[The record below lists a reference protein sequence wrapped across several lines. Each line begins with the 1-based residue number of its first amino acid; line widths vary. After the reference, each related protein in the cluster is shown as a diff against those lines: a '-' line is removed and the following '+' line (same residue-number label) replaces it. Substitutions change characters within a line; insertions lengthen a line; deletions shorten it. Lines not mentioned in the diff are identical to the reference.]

1 MNNLKKKATLS
12 ILLMVSLGH
21 LLNDMFQAVI
31 PAIYPMIKESLGL
44 SFMQIGAIT
53 LTNQITS
60 SLLQP
65 MVGYFSDKH
74 PRPYGL
80 VVGMCFTLTGLMLLS
95 MAKSFPLVLLSVA
108 FVGVGSSVLHPESSK
123 VARLASGGAKGCTN
137 REQSQARMSSA
148 EAQPALA
155 GIGKGMAQ
163 SIFQIGGNV
172 GRAFGP
178 IAVALIVVPHGQG
191 SIRWFALLAVVAI
204 WVLARIGRWY
214 KKQIELTEQREQSQA
229 CWSSAELRRKS
240 TEGQLYGRSKSKFD
254 IERLRV
260 GEQSSGMDESHLPKH
275 QIVVALLV
283 LLVLMFS
290 KDFYTANI
298 QSYLTFYMIDKF
310 GLSVTASQ
318 YVLFAFLVSTAVG
331 LLIGGEVGDR
341 YGRKYVIWVSILG
354 SSPFALLL
362 PYCDLT
368 WTIIL
373 VILVGMVMSSAMS
386 AILVYGTELLP
397 GNVGMISGA
406 FFGLSFGLGGIG
418 SAIFGWLADITS
430 IQYVFQFTAFLPLLG
445 IVTYFLPNIKE
456 KD

>member
-1 MNNLKKKATLS
+1 
-12 ILLMVSLGH
+12 MVSMGH

-31 PAIYPMIKESLGL
+31 PSIYPMIKESLGL

-53 LTNQITS
+53 LTNQLTS

-65 MVGYFSDKH
+65 MVGYYSDKH

-80 VVGMCFTLTGLMLLS
+80 ALGMCFTLTGLLLLS
-95 MAKSFPLVLLSVA
+95 WANSFMAVLLAVA

-123 VARLASGGAKGCTN
+123 VARLASGGAKG
-137 REQSQARMSSA
+137 
-148 EAQPALA
+148 
-155 GIGKGMAQ
+155 MAQ
-163 SIFQIGGNV
+163 SIFQIGGNI
-172 GRAFGP
+172 GRALGP
-178 IAVALIVVPHGQG
+178 VTVALIVVPHGQG
-191 SIRWFALLAVVAI
+191 SISWFGLLAVVAI
-204 WVLARIGRWY
+204 WLLSRIGVWY
-214 KKQIELTEQREQSQA
+214 KKQLEI
-229 CWSSAELRRKS
+229 
-240 TEGQLYGRSKSKFD
+240 YGRTQSKFD
-254 IERLRV
+254 IENK
-260 GEQSSGMDESHLPKH
+260 SSLSRH
-275 QIVVALLV
+275 QLTIALLV

-298 QSYLTFYMIDKF
+298 QNYITFYMIEKF
-310 GLSVTASQ
+310 GLSVSASQ

-362 PYCDLT
+362 PYCGLT

-373 VILVGMVMSSAMS
+373 AILVGMVMSSAMS
-386 AILVYGTELLP
+386 AILVYATELLP

-418 SAIFGWLADITS
+418 SAIFGWLADLTS
-430 IQYVFQFTAFLPLLG
+430 IQYVFQLTAFLPLLG
-445 IVTYFLPNIKE
+445 IVTYFLPNIR
-456 KD
+456 D

>member
-1 MNNLKKKATLS
+1 MNRKNATFS

-21 LLNDMFQAVI
+21 LLNDMFQSVI
-31 PAIYPMIKESLGL
+31 PSIYPMIKESLGL
-44 SFMQIGAIT
+44 SFVQVGAIT

-65 MVGYFSDKH
+65 LVGYYSDKH

-80 VVGMCFTLTGLMLLS
+80 VVGMCFTLTGLLLLS
-95 MAKSFPLVLLSVA
+95 VANSFPAVLLSVA

-123 VARLASGGAKGCTN
+123 VARLASGGAKG
-137 REQSQARMSSA
+137 
-148 EAQPALA
+148 
-155 GIGKGMAQ
+155 MAQ

-178 IAVALIVVPHGQG
+178 VAVALIVVPHGQG
-191 SIRWFALLAVVAI
+191 SIRWFALLAVVAV
-204 WVLARIGRWY
+204 WVLSRIGRWY
-214 KKQIELTEQREQSQA
+214 QKQLAKQAAKVVPRAGRNEVTLQENKNNLTHR
-229 CWSSAELRRKS
+229 
-240 TEGQLYGRSKSKFD
+240 
-254 IERLRV
+254 
-260 GEQSSGMDESHLPKH
+260 
-275 QIVVALLV
+275 QIVIALVV

-310 GLSVTASQ
+310 GLSVGASQ
-318 YVLFAFLVSTAVG
+318 YVLFAFLVSTAIG

-341 YGRKYVIWVSILG
+341 YGRKYVIWGSILG

-362 PYCDLT
+362 PYCNLA
-368 WTIIL
+368 WTIVL
-373 VILVGMVMSSAMS
+373 AVLVGMVMSSAMS

-397 GNVGMISGA
+397 GSVGMISGA

-418 SAIFGWLADITS
+418 SALFGWLADLTN
-430 IQYVFQFTAFLPLLG
+430 IQYIFQLTAFLPLLG
-445 IVTYFLPNIKE
+445 IVAYFLPNIRE
-456 KD
+456 EEL

>member
-1 MNNLKKKATLS
+1 MKDLKNKAALS
-12 ILLMVSLGH
+12 VLLMVSLGH

-80 VVGMCFTLTGLMLLS
+80 VVGMCFTLTGLLLLS
-95 MAKSFPLVLLSVA
+95 MADSFPLVLFSVA

-123 VARLASGGAKGCTN
+123 VARLASGGAKG
-137 REQSQARMSSA
+137 
-148 EAQPALA
+148 
-155 GIGKGMAQ
+155 MAQ

-178 IAVALIVVPHGQG
+178 VAVALIVVPLGQG

-204 WVLARIGRWY
+204 WVLAKIGRWY
-214 KKQIELTEQREQSQA
+214 KKQIEL
-229 CWSSAELRRKS
+229 
-240 TEGQLYGRSKSKFD
+240 YGRSKSKFD
-254 IERLRV
+254 
-260 GEQSSGMDESHLPKH
+260 MTNESHLSRR
-275 QIVVALLV
+275 QIVIALLV

-298 QSYLTFYMIDKF
+298 QSYLTFYMMDKF

-318 YVLFAFLVSTAVG
+318 YVLFAFLISTAIG

-362 PYCDLT
+362 PYCNLT

-430 IQYVFQFTAFLPLLG
+430 IQYVFQVTAFLPLLG
-445 IVTYFLPNIKE
+445 IATYLLPNIKE
-456 KD
+456 

>member
-1 MNNLKKKATLS
+1 MNRKNAAFS
-12 ILLMVSLGH
+12 VLLMISAGH

-31 PAIYPMIKESLGL
+31 PSIYPMIKESLGL

-65 MVGYFSDKH
+65 LVGYYSDKH

-80 VVGMCFTLTGLMLLS
+80 VVGMCFTLTGLLLLS
-95 MAKSFPLVLLSVA
+95 VANSFPAVLLSVA

-123 VARLASGGAKGCTN
+123 VARLASGGAKG
-137 REQSQARMSSA
+137 
-148 EAQPALA
+148 
-155 GIGKGMAQ
+155 MAQ
-163 SIFQIGGNV
+163 SIFQIGGNI

-178 IAVALIVVPHGQG
+178 VAVALIVVPHGQG
-191 SIRWFALLAVVAI
+191 SIRWFALLAVVAV
-204 WVLARIGRWY
+204 WVLSRIGRWY
-214 KKQIELTEQREQSQA
+214 KKQLVEQAAKMIPSGDKRGVTAYENKNNLT
-229 CWSSAELRRKS
+229 RR
-240 TEGQLYGRSKSKFD
+240 
-254 IERLRV
+254 
-260 GEQSSGMDESHLPKH
+260 

-310 GLSVTASQ
+310 GLSVGASQ
-318 YVLFAFLVSTAVG
+318 YVLFAFLVSTAIG

-341 YGRKYVIWVSILG
+341 YGRKYVIWGSILG

-362 PYCDLT
+362 PYCNLV
-368 WTIIL
+368 WTIVL
-373 VILVGMVMSSAMS
+373 AVLVGMVMSSAMS

-397 GNVGMISGA
+397 GSVGMISGA

-418 SAIFGWLADITS
+418 SALFGWIADLTS
-430 IQYVFQFTAFLPLLG
+430 IQYVFQLTAFLPLLG
-445 IVTYFLPNIKE
+445 IVAYFLPNVKE
-456 KD
+456 

>member
-1 MNNLKKKATLS
+1 MRDLKHKAALS
-12 ILLMVSLGH
+12 ILLMVSMGH

-53 LTNQITS
+53 LTNHITS

-65 MVGYFSDKH
+65 LVGYFSDKH

-80 VVGMCFTLTGLMLLS
+80 VVGMCFTLTGLLLLS
-95 MAKSFPLVLLSVA
+95 FAENFPLVLLSVA

-123 VARLASGGAKGCTN
+123 VARLASGGAKG
-137 REQSQARMSSA
+137 
-148 EAQPALA
+148 
-155 GIGKGMAQ
+155 MAQ

-178 IAVALIVVPHGQG
+178 IAVALIVIPHGQG
-191 SIRWFALLAVVAI
+191 SIRWFALFAVVAI
-204 WVLARIGRWY
+204 WVLAKIGGWY
-214 KKQIELTEQREQSQA
+214 KKHLE
-229 CWSSAELRRKS
+229 
-240 TEGQLYGRSKSKFD
+240 LYGRSRSKFD
-254 IERLRV
+254 VEN
-260 GEQSSGMDESHLPKH
+260 ESHWSKQ

-283 LLVLMFS
+283 LLVLVFS
-290 KDFYTANI
+290 KNFYTANI

-318 YVLFAFLVSTAVG
+318 YVLFAFLVSTAIG
-331 LLIGGEVGDR
+331 LLIGGELGDM

-373 VILVGMVMSSAMS
+373 IILVGMVMSSAMP

-406 FFGLSFGLGGIG
+406 FYGLSFGLGGIG

-430 IQYVFQFTAFLPLLG
+430 IQYVFQLTAFLPLLG
-445 IVTYFLPNIKE
+445 IVTYLLPNIKE
-456 KD
+456 KQ

>member
-1 MNNLKKKATLS
+1 MKIINLRNKAALS
-12 ILLMVSLGH
+12 VLLMVSLGH

-65 MVGYFSDKH
+65 MVGFFSDKH

-80 VVGMCFTLTGLMLLS
+80 VVGMCFTLTGLLLLS
-95 MAKSFPLVLLSVA
+95 MGDSFPLVLLSVA

-123 VARLASGGAKGCTN
+123 VARLASGGAKG
-137 REQSQARMSSA
+137 
-148 EAQPALA
+148 
-155 GIGKGMAQ
+155 MAQ

-172 GRAFGP
+172 GRAIGP
-178 IAVALIVVPHGQG
+178 VAVALIVIPHGQG
-191 SIRWFALLAVVAI
+191 SIRWFALLAVIAI

-214 KKQIELTEQREQSQA
+214 KKQIEL
-229 CWSSAELRRKS
+229 
-240 TEGQLYGRSKSKFD
+240 YGRSKSKFFAEQSGRAERD
-254 IERLRV
+254 IENV
-260 GEQSSGMDESHLPKH
+260 SHLSRH
-275 QIVVALLV
+275 QIIVALLV

-318 YVLFAFLVSTAVG
+318 YVLFAFLVSTAIG

-362 PYCDLT
+362 PYCNLT

-418 SAIFGWLADITS
+418 SAIFGWLADLSS
-430 IQYVFQFTAFLPLLG
+430 IQYVFQLTAFLPLLG

-456 KD
+456 K

>member
-1 MNNLKKKATLS
+1 MKMSNLRNKAALS
-12 ILLMVSLGH
+12 VLLMVSLGH

-80 VVGMCFTLTGLMLLS
+80 VVGMCFTLTGLLLLS
-95 MAKSFPLVLLSVA
+95 MADSFPLVLLSVA

-123 VARLASGGAKGCTN
+123 VARLASGGAKGCAS
-137 REQSQARMSSA
+137 REQSQACLDSA

-155 GIGKGMAQ
+155 SIGKGMAQ

-172 GRAFGP
+172 GRAIGP
-178 IAVALIVVPHGQG
+178 VAVALIVIPHGQG

-214 KKQIELTEQREQSQA
+214 KKQID
-229 CWSSAELRRKS
+229 
-240 TEGQLYGRSKSKFD
+240 LYGRSKSKFD
-254 IERLRV
+254 IENV
-260 GEQSSGMDESHLPKH
+260 SHLSRH
-275 QIVVALLV
+275 QIIVALLV

-362 PYCDLT
+362 PYCNLT

-397 GNVGMISGA
+397 GNVGMISGS

-418 SAIFGWLADITS
+418 SAIFGWLADLSS
-430 IQYVFQFTAFLPLLG
+430 IQYVFQLTAFLPLLG

-456 KD
+456 K

>member
-1 MNNLKKKATLS
+1 MRDLKKRATLS

-80 VVGMCFTLTGLMLLS
+80 VVGMCFTLSGLLLLS
-95 MAKSFPLVLLSVA
+95 FAKSFPLVLLSVA

-123 VARLASGGAKGCTN
+123 VARLASGGA
-137 REQSQARMSSA
+137 
-148 EAQPALA
+148 
-155 GIGKGMAQ
+155 KGMAQ

-191 SIRWFALLAVVAI
+191 SIRWFALLAVLAI
-204 WVLARIGRWY
+204 WVLAKICGWY
-214 KKQIELTEQREQSQA
+214 KKQIEL
-229 CWSSAELRRKS
+229 
-240 TEGQLYGRSKSKFD
+240 YGKSKSKFD
-254 IERLRV
+254 IENK
-260 GEQSSGMDESHLPKH
+260 SHLSRH
-275 QIVVALLV
+275 QIIVALMV

-310 GLSVTASQ
+310 GLSITASQ
-318 YVLFAFLVSTAVG
+318 YVLFAFLVSTAIG

-362 PYCDLT
+362 PYCNLS
-368 WTIIL
+368 WTIVLAIF
-373 VILVGMVMSSAMS
+373 VGMVMSSAMS
-386 AILVYGTELLP
+386 AILVYATELLP

-430 IQYVFQFTAFLPLLG
+430 IQYVFQLTAFLPLLG

-456 KD
+456 KN

>member
-1 MNNLKKKATLS
+1 MRYLKKKAALS

-44 SFMQIGAIT
+44 SFVQIGAIT

-80 VVGMCFTLTGLMLLS
+80 VVGMCFTLTGLLLLS
-95 MAKSFPLVLLSVA
+95 MAESFPLVLLSVA

-123 VARLASGGAKGCTN
+123 VARLASGGAKG
-137 REQSQARMSSA
+137 
-148 EAQPALA
+148 
-155 GIGKGMAQ
+155 MAQ

-178 IAVALIVVPHGQG
+178 IVVALIVVPHGQG

-204 WVLARIGRWY
+204 WVLARICSWY
-214 KKQIELTEQREQSQA
+214 RKQIEF
-229 CWSSAELRRKS
+229 
-240 TEGQLYGRSKSKFD
+240 YGRSKSKFD
-254 IERLRV
+254 IEN
-260 GEQSSGMDESHLPKH
+260 ESHLSRH

-318 YVLFAFLVSTAVG
+318 YVLFAFLVSTAIG
-331 LLIGGEVGDR
+331 LLIGGELGDR

-430 IQYVFQFTAFLPLLG
+430 IQYVFQLTAFLPLLG
-445 IVTYFLPNIKE
+445 IVTYLLPNIKE
-456 KD
+456 KN

>member
-1 MNNLKKKATLS
+1 
-12 ILLMVSLGH
+12 MV
-21 LLNDMFQAVI
+21 
-31 PAIYPMIKESLGL
+31 KESLGL

-80 VVGMCFTLTGLMLLS
+80 VVGMCFTLTGLLLLS
-95 MAKSFPLVLLSVA
+95 MADSFPLVLLSVA

-123 VARLASGGAKGCTN
+123 VARLASGGAKGCAS
-137 REQSQARMSSA
+137 REQSQACLDSA

-155 GIGKGMAQ
+155 SIGKGMAQ

-172 GRAFGP
+172 GRAIGP
-178 IAVALIVVPHGQG
+178 VAVALIVIPHGQG

-214 KKQIELTEQREQSQA
+214 KKQIEL
-229 CWSSAELRRKS
+229 
-240 TEGQLYGRSKSKFD
+240 YGRSKSKFFAEQSGRAERD
-254 IERLRV
+254 IENV
-260 GEQSSGMDESHLPKH
+260 SHLSRH
-275 QIVVALLV
+275 QIIVALLV

-318 YVLFAFLVSTAVG
+318 YVLFAFLVSTAIG

-362 PYCDLT
+362 PYCNLT

-418 SAIFGWLADITS
+418 SAIFGWLADLSS
-430 IQYVFQFTAFLPLLG
+430 IQYVFQLTAFLPLLG

-456 KD
+456 K

>member
-1 MNNLKKKATLS
+1 MSNLRNKAALS
-12 ILLMVSLGH
+12 VLLMVSLGH

-80 VVGMCFTLTGLMLLS
+80 VVGMCFTLTGLLLLS
-95 MAKSFPLVLLSVA
+95 MADSFPLVLLSVA

-123 VARLASGGAKGCTN
+123 VARLASGGAKGCASQ
-137 REQSQARMSSA
+137 EQSQVCLDSA
-148 EAQPALA
+148 QAQPALA
-155 GIGKGMAQ
+155 SIGKGMAQ

-172 GRAFGP
+172 GRAIGP
-178 IAVALIVVPHGQG
+178 VAVALIVIPHGQG

-214 KKQIELTEQREQSQA
+214 KKQIMI
-229 CWSSAELRRKS
+229 
-240 TEGQLYGRSKSKFD
+240 YGRSKSKFD
-254 IERLRV
+254 IENV
-260 GEQSSGMDESHLPKH
+260 SHLSRH
-275 QIVVALLV
+275 QIIVALLV

-362 PYCDLT
+362 PYCNLT
-368 WTIIL
+368 WTIVL

-418 SAIFGWLADITS
+418 SAIFGWLADLSS
-430 IQYVFQFTAFLPLLG
+430 IQYVFLLTAFLPLMG

-456 KD
+456 K

>member
-1 MNNLKKKATLS
+1 MNNLRNKAALS
-12 ILLMVSLGH
+12 VLLMVSLGH

-65 MVGYFSDKH
+65 MVGYFSDKY

-80 VVGMCFTLTGLMLLS
+80 VVGMCFTMTGLLLMS
-95 MAKSFPLVLLSVA
+95 VAESFPLVLFSVA

-123 VARLASGGAKGCTN
+123 VARLASGGAKG
-137 REQSQARMSSA
+137 
-148 EAQPALA
+148 
-155 GIGKGMAQ
+155 MAQ

-172 GRAFGP
+172 GRAIGP
-178 IAVALIVVPHGQG
+178 VAVALIVIPHGQG

-204 WVLARIGRWY
+204 WLLAKIGSWY
-214 KKQIELTEQREQSQA
+214 KKQITLYG
-229 CWSSAELRRKS
+229 RRKS
-240 TEGQLYGRSKSKFD
+240 KYD
-254 IERLRV
+254 IENVSRLSK
-260 GEQSSGMDESHLPKH
+260 Q
-275 QIVVALLV
+275 QIIAALLV

-290 KDFYTANI
+290 KDFYTANL

-310 GLSVTASQ
+310 GLSITASQ
-318 YVLFAFLVSTAVG
+318 YVLFAYLVSTAIG

-362 PYCDLT
+362 PYCNLT

-386 AILVYGTELLP
+386 AILVYATELLP

-406 FFGLSFGLGGIG
+406 FFGLAFGLGGIG
-418 SAIFGWLADITS
+418 SALFGWLADYSS
-430 IQYVFQFTAFLPLLG
+430 IQYVFQLTAFLPLLG

-456 KD
+456 NSI

>member
-229 CWSSAELRRKS
+229 CLSSAELRRKS

>member
-1 MNNLKKKATLS
+1 MRYLKIVGYLVFRPLILIFAPKFKDTDYARNKIGCKMNNLRNKAALS
-12 ILLMVSLGH
+12 VLLMVSLGH

-31 PAIYPMIKESLGL
+31 PAIYPMFKESLGL

-65 MVGYFSDKH
+65 MVGYFSDKY

-80 VVGMCFTLTGLMLLS
+80 VVGMCFTLTGLLLLS
-95 MAKSFPLVLLSVA
+95 VAESFALVLFSVA

-123 VARLASGGAKGCTN
+123 VARLASGGAKG
-137 REQSQARMSSA
+137 
-148 EAQPALA
+148 
-155 GIGKGMAQ
+155 MAQ

-172 GRAFGP
+172 GRAIGP
-178 IAVALIVVPHGQG
+178 VAVALIVIPHGQG

-204 WVLARIGRWY
+204 WLLAKIGSWY
-214 KKQIELTEQREQSQA
+214 KKQLA
-229 CWSSAELRRKS
+229 
-240 TEGQLYGRSKSKFD
+240 LYGRSKSKYD
-254 IERLRV
+254 IENVSRLSR
-260 GEQSSGMDESHLPKH
+260 H
-275 QIVVALLV
+275 QIIAALLV

-290 KDFYTANI
+290 KDFYTANL

-318 YVLFAFLVSTAVG
+318 YVLFAYLVSTAIG

-362 PYCDLT
+362 PYCNLT

-386 AILVYGTELLP
+386 AILVYATELLP

-406 FFGLSFGLGGIG
+406 FFGLAFGLGGIG
-418 SAIFGWLADITS
+418 SALFGWLADYSS
-430 IQYVFQFTAFLPLLG
+430 IQYVFQLTAFLPLLG

-456 KD
+456 NNV

>member
-1 MNNLKKKATLS
+1 MSNLRNKAALS
-12 ILLMVSLGH
+12 VLLMVSLGH

-80 VVGMCFTLTGLMLLS
+80 VVGMCFTLTGLLLLS
-95 MAKSFPLVLLSVA
+95 MADSFPLILLSVA

-123 VARLASGGAKGCTN
+123 VARQASGGA
-137 REQSQARMSSA
+137 
-148 EAQPALA
+148 
-155 GIGKGMAQ
+155 KGMAQ

-172 GRAFGP
+172 GRAIGP
-178 IAVALIVVPHGQG
+178 VAVALIVIPHGQG
-191 SIRWFALLAVVAI
+191 SIRWFALLAVIAI

-214 KKQIELTEQREQSQA
+214 KKQIEL
-229 CWSSAELRRKS
+229 
-240 TEGQLYGRSKSKFD
+240 YGRSKSKFFAEQSGRAERD
-254 IERLRV
+254 IENV
-260 GEQSSGMDESHLPKH
+260 SHLSRH
-275 QIVVALLV
+275 QIIVALLV

-362 PYCDLT
+362 PYCNLT

-418 SAIFGWLADITS
+418 SAIFGWLADLSS
-430 IQYVFQFTAFLPLLG
+430 IQYVFQLTAFLPLLG

-456 KD
+456 K

>member
-12 ILLMVSLGH
+12 ILLMVSMGH
-21 LLNDMFQAVI
+21 LLNDMFQSVI
-31 PAIYPMIKESLGL
+31 PSIYPIIKESLGL

-53 LTNQITS
+53 LTNQITA

-65 MVGYFSDKH
+65 MVGYFSDRH

-80 VVGMCFTLTGLMLLS
+80 VVGMCFTLTGLLLLS
-95 MAKSFPLVLLSVA
+95 VASSFLLVLLSVA
-108 FVGVGSSVLHPESSK
+108 FVGIGSSVLHPESSK
-123 VARLASGGAKGCTN
+123 IARMASGGAKGCAS
-137 REQSQARMSSA
+137 REQSQARLNSA

-155 GIGKGMAQ
+155 KIGKGMAQ

-172 GRAFGP
+172 GRAIGP
-178 IAVALIVVPHGQG
+178 VAVALIVVPHGQG

-204 WVLARIGRWY
+204 WLLARIGGWY
-214 KKQIELTEQREQSQA
+214 RKQLEI
-229 CWSSAELRRKS
+229 
-240 TEGQLYGRSKSKFD
+240 YGRSKSKFD
-254 IERLRV
+254 IEN
-260 GEQSSGMDESHLPKH
+260 ESHLTKH
-275 QIVVALLV
+275 QIIVALLV

-310 GLSVTASQ
+310 GMSVASSQ
-318 YVLFAFLVSTAVG
+318 YVLFAFLVSTAIG

-341 YGRKYVIWVSILG
+341 YGRKYVIWFSILG

-362 PYCDLT
+362 PYCNMT

-373 VILVGMVMSSAMS
+373 AILVGMVMSSAMS

-418 SAIFGWLADITS
+418 SALFGWIADLTS
-430 IQYVFQFTAFLPLLG
+430 IQYVFQLTAFLPLLG
-445 IVTYFLPNIKE
+445 IAAYFLPNIKE
-456 KD
+456 

>member
-1 MNNLKKKATLS
+1 
-12 ILLMVSLGH
+12 MVSLGH

-31 PAIYPMIKESLGL
+31 PSIYPMIKESLGL
-44 SFMQIGAIT
+44 SFMQVGAIT

-80 VVGMCFTLTGLMLLS
+80 VVGMCFTLTGLLLLS
-95 MAKSFPLVLLSVA
+95 FAESFPWVLISVA

-123 VARLASGGAKGCTN
+123 VARLASGGAKG
-137 REQSQARMSSA
+137 
-148 EAQPALA
+148 
-155 GIGKGMAQ
+155 MAQ

-178 IAVALIVVPHGQG
+178 IAVALIVIPHGQS
-191 SIRWFALLAVVAI
+191 SIRWFALFAVVAI
-204 WVLARIGRWY
+204 WVLAKICSWY
-214 KKQIELTEQREQSQA
+214 KRQLA
-229 CWSSAELRRKS
+229 
-240 TEGQLYGRSKSKFD
+240 LYGRSRSQFD
-254 IERLRV
+254 VENK
-260 GEQSSGMDESHLPKH
+260 SHLSKH

-283 LLVLMFS
+283 LLVLVFS
-290 KDFYTANI
+290 KNFYTANI

-331 LLIGGEVGDR
+331 LLIGGAVGDR
-341 YGRKYVIWVSILG
+341 FGRKYVIWVSILG

-373 VILVGMVMSSAMS
+373 VILVGMVMSSAMP

-418 SAIFGWLADITS
+418 SAIFGWLADLTS
-430 IQYVFQFTAFLPLLG
+430 IQYVFQLTAFLPLLG
-445 IVTYFLPNIKE
+445 IVTYLLPNIKE
-456 KD
+456 KS

>member
-1 MNNLKKKATLS
+1 MSIKHKAALS

-31 PAIYPMIKESLGL
+31 PSIYPMIKESLGL

-53 LTNQITS
+53 LTNQVTS

-65 MVGYFSDKH
+65 LVGYFSDKH

-80 VVGMCFTLTGLMLLS
+80 VVGMCFTLTGLLLLS
-95 MAKSFPLVLLSVA
+95 VAESFPLVLLSVA
-108 FVGVGSSVLHPESSK
+108 FVGIGSSVLHPESSK
-123 VARLASGGAKGCTN
+123 VARLASGGAKG
-137 REQSQARMSSA
+137 
-148 EAQPALA
+148 
-155 GIGKGMAQ
+155 MAQ

-172 GRAFGP
+172 GRAIGP
-178 IAVALIVVPHGQG
+178 VAVVLIVIPHGQG

-214 KKQIELTEQREQSQA
+214 KKQIA
-229 CWSSAELRRKS
+229 
-240 TEGQLYGRSKSKFD
+240 LYGRSKSRFD
-254 IERLRV
+254 MEN
-260 GEQSSGMDESHLPKH
+260 ESHLSRR
-275 QIVVALLV
+275 QIIVALLV

-290 KDFYTANI
+290 KDFYTANV

-331 LLIGGEVGDR
+331 LLIGGEIGDR

-362 PYCDLT
+362 PYCNLT

-373 VILVGMVMSSAMS
+373 VILVGMVMSSAMP
-386 AILVYGTELLP
+386 AILVYATELLP
-397 GNVGMISGA
+397 GNIGMISGA

-418 SAIFGWLADITS
+418 SAIFGWLADLTS
-430 IQYVFQFTAFLPLLG
+430 IQYVFQLTAFLPLLG
-445 IVTYFLPNIKE
+445 IVTYLLPNIKE
-456 KD
+456 KS

>member
-1 MNNLKKKATLS
+1 MSNLRNKAALS
-12 ILLMVSLGH
+12 VLLMVSLGH

-80 VVGMCFTLTGLMLLS
+80 VVGMCFTLTGLLLLS
-95 MAKSFPLVLLSVA
+95 MADSFPLVLLSVA

-123 VARLASGGAKGCTN
+123 VARLASGGAKGCAS
-137 REQSQARMSSA
+137 REQSQACLDSA

-155 GIGKGMAQ
+155 SIGKGMAQ

-172 GRAFGP
+172 GRAIGP
-178 IAVALIVVPHGQG
+178 VAVALIVIPHGQG

-214 KKQIELTEQREQSQA
+214 KKQIMI
-229 CWSSAELRRKS
+229 
-240 TEGQLYGRSKSKFD
+240 YGRSKSKFD
-254 IERLRV
+254 IENV
-260 GEQSSGMDESHLPKH
+260 SHLSRH
-275 QIVVALLV
+275 QIIVALLV

-298 QSYLTFYMIDKF
+298 QSYLTFHMIDKF

-362 PYCDLT
+362 PYCNLT

-373 VILVGMVMSSAMS
+373 VILVGMIMSSAMS

-418 SAIFGWLADITS
+418 SAIFGWLADLSS
-430 IQYVFQFTAFLPLLG
+430 IQYVFQLTAFLPLLG

-456 KD
+456 K

>member
-1 MNNLKKKATLS
+1 MKMSNLRNKAALS
-12 ILLMVSLGH
+12 VLLMVSLGH

-31 PAIYPMIKESLGL
+31 PAIYPMIKESLVL

-80 VVGMCFTLTGLMLLS
+80 VVGMCFTLTGLLLLS
-95 MAKSFPLVLLSVA
+95 VAESFPLVLLSVA

-123 VARLASGGAKGCTN
+123 VARLASGGAKG
-137 REQSQARMSSA
+137 
-148 EAQPALA
+148 
-155 GIGKGMAQ
+155 MAQ

-172 GRAFGP
+172 GRAIGP
-178 IAVALIVVPHGQG
+178 VAVALIVIPHGQG

-214 KKQIELTEQREQSQA
+214 KKQIEL
-229 CWSSAELRRKS
+229 
-240 TEGQLYGRSKSKFD
+240 YGRSKSKFD
-254 IERLRV
+254 IEN
-260 GEQSSGMDESHLPKH
+260 ESHLSRH
-275 QIVVALLV
+275 QIIVALLV

-331 LLIGGEVGDR
+331 LLIGGEVGDK

-362 PYCDLT
+362 PYCNLT

-386 AILVYGTELLP
+386 AILVYGTELLS

-418 SAIFGWLADITS
+418 SAIFGWLADLSS
-430 IQYVFQFTAFLPLLG
+430 IQYVFQLTAFLPILG

-456 KD
+456 KDV

>member
-1 MNNLKKKATLS
+1 MISA
-12 ILLMVSLGH
+12 GH

-31 PAIYPMIKESLGL
+31 PSIYPMIKESLGL

-65 MVGYFSDKH
+65 LVGYYSDKH

-80 VVGMCFTLTGLMLLS
+80 VVGMCFTLTGLLLLS
-95 MAKSFPLVLLSVA
+95 VANSFPAVLLSVA

-123 VARLASGGAKGCTN
+123 VARLASGGAKG
-137 REQSQARMSSA
+137 
-148 EAQPALA
+148 
-155 GIGKGMAQ
+155 MAQ
-163 SIFQIGGNV
+163 SIFQIGGNI

-178 IAVALIVVPHGQG
+178 VAVALIVVPHGQG
-191 SIRWFALLAVVAI
+191 SIRWFALLAVVAV
-204 WVLARIGRWY
+204 WVLSRIGRWY
-214 KKQIELTEQREQSQA
+214 KKQLVEQAAKMIPSGDKRGVTALENKNNLT
-229 CWSSAELRRKS
+229 RR
-240 TEGQLYGRSKSKFD
+240 
-254 IERLRV
+254 
-260 GEQSSGMDESHLPKH
+260 

-310 GLSVTASQ
+310 GLSVGASQ
-318 YVLFAFLVSTAVG
+318 YVLFAFLVSTAIG

-341 YGRKYVIWVSILG
+341 YGRKYVIWGSILG

-362 PYCDLT
+362 PYCNLA
-368 WTIIL
+368 WTIVL
-373 VILVGMVMSSAMS
+373 AVLVGMVMSSAMS

-397 GNVGMISGA
+397 GSVGMISGA

-418 SAIFGWLADITS
+418 SALFGWLADLTS
-430 IQYVFQFTAFLPLLG
+430 IQYVFQLTAFLPLLG
-445 IVTYFLPNIKE
+445 IVAYFLPNVKE
-456 KD
+456 

>member
-1 MNNLKKKATLS
+1 MRDLRKKAALS
-12 ILLMVSLGH
+12 ILLMVSMGH
-21 LLNDMFQAVI
+21 LLNDMFQAII

-80 VVGMCFTLTGLMLLS
+80 VVGMCFTLTGLLLLS
-95 MAKSFPLVLLSVA
+95 MAENFPLVLLSVA

-123 VARLASGGAKGCTN
+123 IARLASGGA
-137 REQSQARMSSA
+137 
-148 EAQPALA
+148 
-155 GIGKGMAQ
+155 KGMAQ

-191 SIRWFALLAVVAI
+191 SIRWLALLAVVAI
-204 WVLARIGRWY
+204 WILAKICSWY
-214 KKQIELTEQREQSQA
+214 KKQIES
-229 CWSSAELRRKS
+229 
-240 TEGQLYGRSKSKFD
+240 YGRSKSNFD
-254 IERLRV
+254 KVNESRL
-260 GEQSSGMDESHLPKH
+260 SKH
-275 QIVVALLV
+275 QIIVALLV

-318 YVLFAFLVSTAVG
+318 YVLFAFLVSTAIG
-331 LLIGGEVGDR
+331 LLIGGELGDR

-373 VILVGMVMSSAMS
+373 VILVGMVMSSAMP

-397 GNVGMISGA
+397 GNVGMIAGA

-430 IQYVFQFTAFLPLLG
+430 IEYVFQLTAFLPLLG
-445 IVTYFLPNIKE
+445 IVTYLLPNIKE
-456 KD
+456 EN

>member
-1 MNNLKKKATLS
+1 MQRKAAIS
-12 ILLMVSLGH
+12 ILLLVSLGH

-31 PAIYPMIKESLGL
+31 PAIYPMIKETLGL
-44 SFMQIGAIT
+44 SFLQIGAIT

-80 VVGMCFTLTGLMLLS
+80 VVGMCFTLTGLLLLS
-95 MAKSFPLVLLSVA
+95 MANSFVLVLLSVA

-123 VARLASGGAKGCTN
+123 VARLASGGAKG
-137 REQSQARMSSA
+137 
-148 EAQPALA
+148 
-155 GIGKGMAQ
+155 MAQ

-178 IAVALIVVPHGQG
+178 IAVALIVIPYGQG
-191 SIRWFALLAVVAI
+191 SIRWFALLAIIAI

-214 KKQIELTEQREQSQA
+214 KKQIELN
-229 CWSSAELRRKS
+229 
-240 TEGQLYGRSKSKFD
+240 GRSKSKFD
-254 IERLRV
+254 IENERRLPRR
-260 GEQSSGMDESHLPKH
+260 
-275 QIVVALLV
+275 QIVIALLV

-310 GLSVTASQ
+310 DLSVSASQ

-331 LLIGGEVGDR
+331 LLIGGAIGDK

-362 PYCDLT
+362 PYCNLT

-373 VILVGMVMSSAMS
+373 AILVGMIMSSAMS
-386 AILVYGTELLP
+386 AILVYATELLP

-418 SAIFGWLADITS
+418 SAIFGWLADISS
-430 IQYVFQFTAFLPLLG
+430 IQYVFQLTAFLPLLG
-445 IVTYFLPNIKE
+445 IVTYFLPNIRE
-456 KD
+456 NEGSLGV

>member
-1 MNNLKKKATLS
+1 MRDLKKKAALS

-80 VVGMCFTLTGLMLLS
+80 VVGMCFTLTGLLLLS
-95 MAKSFPLVLLSVA
+95 MAESFPLVLLSVA

-123 VARLASGGAKGCTN
+123 VARLASGGA
-137 REQSQARMSSA
+137 
-148 EAQPALA
+148 
-155 GIGKGMAQ
+155 KGMAQ

-191 SIRWFALLAVVAI
+191 SIRWFALLAIVAI
-204 WVLARIGRWY
+204 WVLTRIGHWY
-214 KKQIELTEQREQSQA
+214 KEQ
-229 CWSSAELRRKS
+229 LL
-240 TEGQLYGRSKSKFD
+240 LYGRSKSKFD
-254 IERLRV
+254 IEN
-260 GEQSSGMDESHLPKH
+260 ESHLSKH
-275 QIVVALLV
+275 QIGVALLV

-310 GLSVTASQ
+310 GLSVTSSQ
-318 YVLFAFLVSTAVG
+318 YVLFAFLVSTAIG
-331 LLIGGEVGDR
+331 LLIGGELGDK

-430 IQYVFQFTAFLPLLG
+430 IQDVFQLTAFLPLLG
-445 IVTYFLPNIKE
+445 VVTYFLPNIKE

>member
-1 MNNLKKKATLS
+1 MKMSNLRNKAALS
-12 ILLMVSLGH
+12 VLLMVSLGH

-80 VVGMCFTLTGLMLLS
+80 VVGMCFTLTGLLLLS
-95 MAKSFPLVLLSVA
+95 MADSFPLVLLSVA

-123 VARLASGGAKGCTN
+123 VARLASGGAKGCAS
-137 REQSQARMSSA
+137 REQSQACLDSA

-155 GIGKGMAQ
+155 SIGKGMAQ

-172 GRAFGP
+172 GRAIGP
-178 IAVALIVVPHGQG
+178 VAVALIVIPHGQG

-214 KKQIELTEQREQSQA
+214 KKQID
-229 CWSSAELRRKS
+229 
-240 TEGQLYGRSKSKFD
+240 LYGRSKSKFD
-254 IERLRV
+254 IENV
-260 GEQSSGMDESHLPKH
+260 SHLSRH
-275 QIVVALLV
+275 QIIVALLV

-362 PYCDLT
+362 PYCNLT

-406 FFGLSFGLGGIG
+406 CFGLSFGLGGIG
-418 SAIFGWLADITS
+418 SAIFGWLADLSS
-430 IQYVFQFTAFLPLLG
+430 IQYVFQLTAFLPLLG

-456 KD
+456 K

>member
-1 MNNLKKKATLS
+1 MNNLRNKAALS
-12 ILLMVSLGH
+12 VLLMVSLGH

-65 MVGYFSDKH
+65 MVGYFSDKY

-80 VVGMCFTLTGLMLLS
+80 VVGMCFTMTGLLLLS
-95 MAKSFPLVLLSVA
+95 VAESFPLVLFSVA
-108 FVGVGSSVLHPESSK
+108 FVGVGSSVLHPEFSK
-123 VARLASGGAKGCTN
+123 VARLASGGA
-137 REQSQARMSSA
+137 
-148 EAQPALA
+148 
-155 GIGKGMAQ
+155 KGMAQ

-172 GRAFGP
+172 GRAIGP
-178 IAVALIVVPHGQG
+178 VSVALIVIPHGQG

-204 WVLARIGRWY
+204 WLLAKIGSWY
-214 KKQIELTEQREQSQA
+214 KKQLE
-229 CWSSAELRRKS
+229 
-240 TEGQLYGRSKSKFD
+240 LYGRSKSKYD
-254 IERLRV
+254 IENVSRLSK
-260 GEQSSGMDESHLPKH
+260 Q
-275 QIVVALLV
+275 QIIAALLV
-283 LLVLMFS
+283 LLILMFS

-310 GLSVTASQ
+310 GLSVIASQ
-318 YVLFAFLVSTAVG
+318 YVLFAYLVSTAIG

-386 AILVYGTELLP
+386 AILVYATELLP

-406 FFGLSFGLGGIG
+406 FFGLAFGMGGIG
-418 SAIFGWLADITS
+418 SALFGWLADYSS
-430 IQYVFQFTAFLPLLG
+430 IQYVFQLTAFLPLLG

-456 KD
+456 NSV